1 MVFQIVYIIYFTVA
15 YLKLF
20 FEGRIPTC
28 VFVKD
33 TFKNYFITVVQNIQ
47 INLFFLRKVLEI

>member
-1 MVFQIVYIIYFTVA
+1 MVFQIVYLIYFTVA

-28 VFVKD
+28 VIVKD
-33 TFKNYFITVVQNIQ
+33 TFKNYFITVVQIQ